1 MSRAPSKTA
10 TKIRIASVVAILAIL
25 GAIIPATAAHSTTGL
40 CGFGF
45 YPPCDDP
52 VVQPPPTTTTAC
64 VGPRCQVA
72 PVGPGVLDP
81 GPAGTV
87 APTTSPAT
95 TTTPGTVTTTKP
107 GTATSSTKAGGTV
120 APGKT
125 QTGNKTGSGGTQGDS
140 ETVPETVPAS
150 PAAVTDEEA
159 QSDSGLPLFAIL
171 AIVLVLAGAAFGG
184 FRFMKRKQ
192 S

>member
-1 MSRAPSKTA
+1 MSRAPSRTA
-10 TKIRIASVVAILAIL
+10 TKVRIASAGAILAIL
-25 GAIIPATAAHSTTGL
+25 GSIIPATAAHSTTGL

-45 YPPCDDP
+45 YPPCDDDP
-52 VVQPPPTTTTAC
+52 VIQPTETTTTTC

-72 PVGPGVLDP
+72 PPGGGVLDP
-81 GPAGTV
+81 GPAGTL
-87 APTTSPAT
+87 ATNPPA

-107 GTATSSTKAGGTV
+107 GTATSTTRAGGTV

-125 QTGNKTGSGGTQGDS
+125 QTGNKTGSGGTQG

-171 AIVLVLAGAAFGG
+171 AIILVLAGAAFGG
-184 FRFMKRKQ
+184 FRYMQSKQ
-192 S
+192 G